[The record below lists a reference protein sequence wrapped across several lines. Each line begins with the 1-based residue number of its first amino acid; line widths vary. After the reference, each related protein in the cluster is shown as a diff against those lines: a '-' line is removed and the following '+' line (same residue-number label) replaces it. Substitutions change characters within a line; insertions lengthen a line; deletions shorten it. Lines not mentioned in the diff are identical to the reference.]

1 MTDRE
6 ILDRIDRL
14 VHEELGLHES
24 GGLDDAG
31 TRRLHAIEV
40 ELAEAWDL
48 LRQRRAR
55 RAAGLDPD
63 AASERDAAT
72 VEEYEQ

>member
-6 ILDRIDRL
+6 ILDTIDRL
-14 VHEELGLHES
+14 VDEERRLHDA
-24 GGLDDAG
+24 GGLDDDGMA
-31 TRRLHAIEV
+31 RLRAIEV
-40 ELAEAWDL
+40 ELDEAWDL

-63 AASERDAAT
+63 RASPRDAET
-72 VEEYEQ
+72 VEDYEQ

>member
-1 MTDRE
+1 MTDRQL
-6 ILDRIDRL
+6 LDRIDTL
-14 VHEELGLHES
+14 VAEEMDLHRA

-31 TRRLHAIEV
+31 RARLRAIEV
-40 ELAEAWDL
+40 ELDEAWDL

-63 AASERDAAT
+63 TASRRDAIT
-72 VEEYEQ
+72 VEDYEQ